1 VTRPDSVS
9 SSESGGRSHYSYTH
23 YADPTVAEGF
33 DALRF
38 GGPIGQYL
46 ADTQRE
52 FLADALAPLAGR
64 IVLDVGT
71 GTARSAIGLAAAGAK
86 VIGLDASADMLR
98 VARGR
103 LAAAGTAAA
112 LGVADAHHLP
122 LADRSVDA
130 AISLR
135 VLMHA
140 IDWRACLAELCRVAR
155 SRVVVDFPA
164 RASAAAVESCTRK
177 VAHAFGR
184 KTEPYAVLAERD
196 VIEAFQRRGFRVVT
210 IRREF
215 VLPIALH
222 KAIGALAFTRP
233 AERLLAAAGLRRLFG
248 SPVTVVAER

>member
-1 VTRPDSVS
+1 VTLPDSAS
-9 SSESGGRSHYSYTH
+9 SSGRSHYSYTH
-23 YADPTVAEGF
+23 YADPAVAEGF

-38 GGPIGQYL
+38 SGPIGKYL

-52 FLADALAPLAGR
+52 FLAQALAPLDGR
-64 IVLDVGT
+64 VVLDVGT
-71 GTARSAIGLAAAGAK
+71 GTARSAIGLAAAGAR

-103 LAAAGTAAA
+103 LASAGASAA

-122 LADRSVDA
+122 LPDLSVDA

-140 IDWRACLAELCRVAR
+140 IDWRACVSELCRVTR
-155 SRVVVDFPA
+155 RRVIVDFPA
-164 RASAAAVESCTRK
+164 LASAAAIESTTRK
-177 VAHAFGR
+177 VVHALGG
-184 KTEPYAVLAERD
+184 KVEPYTVLAERD
-196 VIEAFQRRGFRVVT
+196 VIDAFRHHGFRVIT

-215 VLPIALH
+215 VLPIAVH
-222 KAIGALAFTRP
+222 KAIGTLAFTRS
-233 AERLLAAAGLRRLFG
+233 AERVLAAAGLRRLFG